1 MSSSGSQSSPHG
13 GNINPDQQRY
23 HQYMNKL
30 NALFPYQAST
40 TAPPAPVNSPKP
52 AGSKPAVRKPAA
64 RASPAELGGT
74 SLMAQTKPPE
84 AGHYEYLNPELDC
97 PSWWSYFFAGGY
109 LWRWLSSPHLYFLG
123 GLEYRANPSPFTVI
137 DGMGREK
144 TYERPFE
151 CYIDPFTG
159 KIRRL
164 YVQAPDSLC
173 RLFPKNANATWRRT
187 PIRNASSIWFRL
199 ANLPFR
205 LVDRQRRGDISE
217 LQPRDWLV
225 VIPMWAVTVVL
236 FLVGWALDLIS
247 SAVSP
252 DERKDKTKYLPL
264 LYSGLRYPR
273 LARNMLENREE
284 VLRRLKAQEADN
296 KKAAISNYRTFR
308 PRFLNYLVEV
318 EIEGQKSVGFERLPV
333 RPDDFTPYVLVAFS
347 SDHYHIPAKDG
358 TDRES
363 DLEALLAIATKAAEL
378 YFRPTPEDLKQ
389 KSKAFWLSANCMPYN
404 ARADEYGL
412 VHEVDERD
420 SERLQ
425 NQDTYSISDIV
436 RAAEHVIVVAGH
448 MERPWDDGALRVWG
462 QRVWTLPEIVLSKGD
477 SVTVWQCGV
486 RQSGDQQE
494 SEPHVEVREIRKAF
508 FPSMAWPD
516 PLTSRQ
522 LIEHY
527 SNLHLSRLELVKIGL
542 ECLMNRSLKVKYPGD
557 RSYALMGLLRSRPP
571 IDTTDSPF
579 QAFARLSLPQD
590 SDRLMERLICLLPEE
605 PGQSWELMRDQY
617 EASLW
622 DIYPD
627 TQVCAVGENDTIV
640 IDGAYGAQ
648 IQWSMFSSVR
658 VRRRFT
664 IRRLLCFYTITFSPW
679 IFIIGLILAASAK
692 REQAQYTNSLP
703 QNPLGLDIPRTSD
716 TTPDSVKKKYKAGV
730 ALTVLTLV
738 LFILPAPYYISQLY
752 TGKLWEVEPCF
763 FGIEGYVPLEVI
775 EERLL
780 GTRSPR
786 QRRLR
791 WSAFGSPLSRHTQ
804 GPPHYERA
812 SAAAAAADEGD
823 AFLPTYP
830 VTPLD
835 PTAPCPA
842 CATPT
847 SAPRY
852 CAHHPTPAS
861 LHDMSRSPMGA
872 LKPFTLVDTLNMTA
886 TLFYA
891 ARPPTVLV
899 VGGSEGGMKRA
910 LACSF
915 DLATGTLVRETVL
928 RIPTRSVGCMERLPR
943 VRIGLGRA
951 L

>member
-1 MSSSGSQSSPHG
+1 
-13 GNINPDQQRY
+13 
-23 HQYMNKL
+23 
-30 NALFPYQAST
+30 
-40 TAPPAPVNSPKP
+40 
-52 AGSKPAVRKPAA
+52 
-64 RASPAELGGT
+64 
-74 SLMAQTKPPE
+74 MAQTKPPE

-137 DGMGREK
+137 DGLGGEK
-144 TYERPFE
+144 IYERPFE

-164 YVQAPDSLC
+164 YVQAPNSLC

-205 LVDRQRRGDISE
+205 L
-217 LQPRDWLV
+217 PRDWLV

-236 FLVGWALDLIS
+236 FLFGWVLSLIS
-247 SAVSP
+247 GAVSP
-252 DERKDKTKYLPL
+252 NERKDKTKYLPL

-273 LARNMLENREE
+273 LARNMLENREA

-296 KKAAISNYRTFR
+296 RTAAISNYRTFR

-318 EIEGQKSVGFERLPV
+318 ENNGQKMVGYERLPV
-333 RPDDFTPYVLVAFS
+333 RPDDLTPYVLVAFS
-347 SDHYHIPAKDG
+347 SEHYHIPDENEALND
-358 TDRES
+358 DRKS
-363 DLEALLAIATKAAEL
+363 DLEALLAMATKAAET
-378 YFRPTPEDLKQ
+378 YFSPSSEDLEK
-389 KSKAFWLSANCMPYN
+389 KTKAFWLSANCMPFN
-404 ARADEYGL
+404 ELADEHGV
-412 VHEVDERD
+412 VHEVDECDR
-420 SERLQ
+420 ERLM

-436 RAAEHVIVVAGH
+436 RAAEHVIVVAGNID
-448 MERPWDDGALRVWG
+448 RPWDDGALRVWG
-462 QRVWTLPEIVLSKGD
+462 RRVWTLPEILLSKGD
-477 SVTVWQCGV
+477 SVTVMQCGM
-486 RQSGDQQE
+486 RKSDNQR
-494 SEPHVEVREIRKAF
+494 EPELHIEFREIRKAV
-508 FPSMAWPD
+508 FPSVAWPD

-527 SNLHLSRLELVKIGL
+527 SNLHLSRLELVKIAL
-542 ECLMNRSLKVKYPGD
+542 ECLMNRSLQVKYRGD

-571 IDTTDSPF
+571 IDRSDSAF

-605 PGQSWELMRDQY
+605 PEQSWELMKDKY

-622 DIYPD
+622 DIYLD
-627 TQVCAVGENDTIV
+627 TQVCAIGENDTVV

-658 VRRRFT
+658 VRRRLT
-664 IRRLLCFYTITFSPW
+664 IRRLVCFYTITFSPW
-679 IFIIGLILAASAK
+679 IFIIGLILAASAR
-692 REQAQYTNSLP
+692 REQTQYTNSLP
-703 QNPLGLDIPRTSD
+703 QNPFGLDIPPTSD
-716 TTPDSVKKKYKAGV
+716 STPDSVKKKYKAGV
-730 ALTVLTLV
+730 ALTVLTL
-738 LFILPAPYYISQLY
+738 LY

-763 FGIEGYVPLEVI
+763 FGIEGYVPLDLI

-780 GTRSPR
+780 GTRSVR
-786 QRRLR
+786 HRRLR
-791 WSAFGSPLSRHTQ
+791 WSAYGSPLSRHTE

-812 SAAAAAADEGD
+812 PAAAADEAD
-823 AFLPTYP
+823 TLLPTYP

-847 SAPRY
+847 AAPRF
-852 CAHHPTPAS
+852 CEHHPTPAS
-861 LHDMSRSPMGA
+861 LHKMSRSPMGA

-943 VRIGLGRA
+943 VRIGLGRVVRSGDVEPLGA
-951 L
+951 MGGAGVVKW